1 MLWVAEVRK
10 VDQYNMML
18 NMFLEIMPTKGLET
32 N

>member
-18 NMFLEIMPTKGLET
+18 NMFLEIMPKKGLET

>member
-18 NMFLEIMPTKGLET
+18 NMFLEIMPKKGLEI